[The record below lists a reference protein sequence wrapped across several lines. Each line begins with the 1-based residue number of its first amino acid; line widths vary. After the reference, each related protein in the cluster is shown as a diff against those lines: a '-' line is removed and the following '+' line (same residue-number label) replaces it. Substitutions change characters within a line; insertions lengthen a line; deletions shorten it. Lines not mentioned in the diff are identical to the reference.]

1 MSELTEAPAPPP
13 FQYEAELQQW
23 LAGNPD
29 TLESGLW
36 LVGYEFPLGE
46 NRVDLLG
53 VDQSG
58 RLVVIEVKRANAT
71 REAVGQVLDYVSA
84 LELMEP
90 AEIAESINQADA
102 RPELAPVANFE
113 REYKDR
119 YGAGLANLK
128 PVRALLASTSE
139 SAETERI
146 LEYLQGHNVDA
157 RSCLFTGYTEKS
169 KRAYRRKRIV
179 QPPDQAAEPTTR
191 DEQDHRVGY
200 EARLNEPCRAKYPR
214 AGRKSRREIE
224 EIHERSAGYPGVELF
239 RSVHCTIIHA
249 LPEAKEIALPAQTT
263 TTVSIRQQL
272 PEAHE
277 IAFPEHG
284 KSRELTAAIAFDMAP
299 TSKDERTTRPEY
311 LRIRLHPESA
321 PGEVL
326 IVLFDRARWRAGD
339 SLALLD
345 ALSDYRP
352 YDGVNIKGEAL
363 DRVYTTAD
371 SWDIDR
377 PILEQVLQAIHR
389 EWKVEWEEDR
399 R

>member
-1 MSELTEAPAPPP
+1 MSVVSELTEAPAPPP

-58 RLVVIEVKRANAT
+58 RLVVIEIKRANAT

-113 REYKDR
+113 REYRER
-119 YGAGLANLK
+119 YGSDLADLM
-128 PVRALLASTSE
+128 PVRALLACTSE
-139 SAETERI
+139 SAETGRI
-146 LEYLQGHNVDA
+146 LEFLQDLEMDIDSVVFEGALTESDERRYQRRAAAQENDDDVDA
-157 RSCLFTGYTEKS
+157 ADPTQQVAESALGL
-169 KRAYRRKRIV
+169 RA
-179 QPPDQAAEPTTR
+179 
-191 DEQDHRVGY
+191 
-200 EARLNEPCRAKYPR
+200 PCRSPYPR
-214 AGRKSRREIE
+214 ANTKGRLKLNELHQRAE
-224 EIHERSAGYPGVELF
+224 EYPGVELF
-239 RSVHCTIIHA
+239 RSVHCAIIHA
-249 LPEAKEIALPAQTT
+249 LPEAHEIALPE
-263 TTVSIRQQL
+263 RDW
-272 PEAHE
+272 
-277 IAFPEHG
+277 
-284 KSRELTAAIAFDMAP
+284 SRELTAAIAFDMAP
-299 TSKDERTTRPEY
+299 TSEDERTTRPEY
-311 LRIRLHPESA
+311 LRIRMYPEIA

-326 IVLFDRARWRAGD
+326 IVLFDRALRRAGD
-339 SLALLD
+339 SVALLED
-345 ALSDYRP
+345 LSDHRP
-352 YDGVNIKGEAL
+352 YDGANIEGEAL
-363 DRVYTTAD
+363 DRVYITAD
-371 SWDIDR
+371 FWDIDR

-389 EWKVEWEEDR
+389 EWKAEWEEDR